1 MSGRA
6 TWIGFLA
13 VAFAV
18 VGLSGLFATY
28 AMSAPWRRA
37 ALEITALDGA
47 GPVEARIE
55 AALGSEAAR
64 RRLAPPGTSPDAA
77 LQAARA
83 AVLHRA
89 EEDATS
95 AETRTRWL
103 IVIVTVMGAAFGAA
117 VLGAGQGAH
126 PDRLP
131 APRPDR
137 A

>member
-13 VAFAV
+13 MTFAV

-28 AMSAPWRRA
+28 AISAPWRRA
-37 ALEITALDGA
+37 ALEITALDGG

-55 AALGSEAAR
+55 SALDPEAAR
-64 RRLAPPGTSPDAA
+64 RLAPSGISPDAA

-103 IVIVTVMGAAFGAA
+103 IAIVTVMGAAFGAA
-117 VLGAGQGAH
+117 VLGAGRG
-126 PDRLP
+126 PDAGRLP
-131 APRPDR
+131 R
-137 A
+137 AQA